1 MSLRQARGDSSHARK
16 QGKAAGSG
24 HNAKKPGG
32 PAAHVTAKGGGALG
46 APPPS
51 PSSSASPS
59 ASLPPTSRGTT
70 RPNTLGDQP
79 RESSNKSSVS
89 NSKIQNGSN
98 ADSHHGLPLTPD
110 ASEEVSR
117 AVYEQPFAFQFGSIS
132 PGFVNGLQIPA
143 RTSSAPPNLDE
154 QNRHQARY
162 DSTNASSLNRLP
174 IVSSELQAHRQNQIL
189 ESQVQGR
196 RYLHDVGGH
205 PISLA
210 QQHPTSGGTSPV
222 LFQQTQSPPIAVQM
236 QYSAPSSQQ
245 LSGTP
250 PRPPPT
256 LPSPA
261 LRSQQV
267 LMQQGQRL
275 NVHPHIL
282 PPSLHGMPQHINPIG
297 GQFSSQQLPQRV
309 HHLGVPMGTNLP
321 SGISG
326 TQFGSPV
333 MNHHL
338 PARTNRAV
346 KITHPETH
354 EELRFDSSGK
364 KSESDNAATTSLSG
378 SVSLSVRMATN
389 GSTLSRPPGV
399 SHAMKFY
406 PVQTGSYGHPSST
419 FYPHPRNSV
428 PPQRSNSV
436 HQSPAQIVSSG
447 MDAQSIVSKL
457 ETSVASST
465 ELSGPIVHDGAAVP
479 VSLTRGHGIT
489 QTCLAS
495 TSEKDMSVTSSSTQT
510 QDTHLLRNAT
520 DMPQSKPLDLSEQ
533 LFTSADIVSLEVQN
547 VEHLGSSSSSV
558 ANEVSAQSCG
568 VTKPVVVS
576 ATDDIK
582 HSMTC
587 STVSA
592 QSVPVVDMVS
602 SCASV
607 SAPKLGSK
615 TSGHENPKGDS
626 VKASGST
633 AREHSKKKSK
643 KKNQRKAPPTLKYDD
658 SKEASVSSSYLTRKV
673 SEKMLKLPQ
682 EPDSVSV
689 ISFSSPVVNS
699 LSVDESSSTL
709 HQLGSST
716 NDVNSLNVGT
726 STLLK
731 ERINGPS
738 GLVYEFVGDSHEVIN
753 KLVEYVK
760 PVDNVRSVD
769 ISQVTEKFNK
779 LELSGSVPSQA
790 DAESDATVR
799 GFEIQSTAEIP
810 SGGNFFVK
818 NLDAGNNVPV
828 IKSQAVHQDESQTK
842 DIYNSESYSE
852 NLSVFD
858 VNHGQSNDIVSAVGI
873 SESNNLFQSLP
884 TAEEIKDEEL
894 SLATELSTALDEP
907 HEKHLSSD
915 VTVQELSFPALDGEL
930 TLLEVN
936 RKENKDSTAI
946 AARFSNGDSYQLNEV
961 PHDMELPSVSSGI
974 CGEAVAMYEQLP
986 SFASEFK
993 AEEVLYGVAK
1003 KGNANL
1009 RDKPTNI
1016 VHNTIEKSES
1026 TPPVTNHQAVAAA
1039 SIGAGIKRAG
1049 SKKKKRKECLAK
1061 ADASSSAGD
1070 LYNAYKAPEDRQK
1083 DPSYPDASTVA
1094 VPVVNEK
1101 SFVNDSEKESQKE
1114 LDDWED
1120 VAEFPTQ
1127 NKVTEECA
1135 MISTNAKQ
1143 MVVPKARCLED
1154 RKYTRDFLLTFK
1166 DQFRKLPVEL
1176 VQSDIMEI
1184 LSPSRF
1190 MSPMGEMQTSPNHGR
1205 GLDWQLSGNVRPE
1218 HLGNNL
1224 GAEDKWNRSGGS
1236 FTPGKDIRVEVSPGG
1251 PTGGFRPG
1259 QGMNPGLLRN
1269 VRGAPMN
1276 VLIPSPNPGGPLTQ
1290 MHVPPGGF
1298 PRNTS
1303 DADRWHRAPASSQ
1316 KGLFSTPHN
1325 NFPAMHKAEN
1335 KYEIGKFSDDEHLKQ
1350 RQIKAILNKLTPQNF
1365 DKLFEQVKEV
1375 DIDSALTLTGVISQ
1389 IFDKALMEPT
1399 FCEMYAKF
1407 CVDLA
1412 ADLPEFNENN
1422 EKITF
1427 RRVLLNKC
1435 QEEFERGE
1443 REQAEADRLEEEG
1456 EVKLSKEE
1464 REEKRIKARRRM
1476 LGNIRFIGELYKM
1489 SMLTERIMHECIKKL
1504 LGEYQ
1509 YPDEEDV
1516 EALCKLMSTIGHM
1529 IDRPKARV
1537 HIDAYFDRMMKLSN
1551 DQKLSSRLRFLLK
1564 DVIDLRKNGW
1574 QQRRKVEGPK
1584 KIEEVHRD
1592 AVQERQAQGGRS
1604 NRGTG
1609 MGSSG
1614 RRVHMPPEYTSRGSG
1629 SMVYSSGQPMGSS
1642 LQIRGTQPQM
1652 GLRGFGGQDVRLED
1666 RPPSEKRSMQM
1677 HLTQRPDD
1685 IPIALAPQGSLSRV
1699 MSHGGNPGSVG
1710 RTTVADVTPILPI
1723 DNRRINVGQMQDH
1736 ALHMDV
1742 HRFPVREEVP
1752 IKTASV
1758 SKPPNSLMEPLL
1770 EKTVIPERN
1779 TIPNVRRD
1787 SRRPEYSNAKS
1798 DVAANHGSQLQS
1810 LSPVQVPL
1818 TEKRLREKSDMA
1830 IKEYYSVKDK
1840 DEAAL
1845 CMDELKAPW
1854 FHSNMVSQWVTD
1866 SFDRNNVERDLLAKL
1881 LIYICDK
1888 KPNLLSHEQLFTG
1901 LEISLSS
1908 LEDTVVDAPRAPEF
1922 FGVII
1927 AKLVVAEILSLAEF
1941 ARIIK
1946 GGGLEPGHLLG
1957 IDLALDVI
1965 TSVLEFVRREKGEVA
1980 MTDMY
1985 RTSGLHLEDF
1995 MPCGK
2000 KHGELEAFLEKKK
2013 LQCLYPLI
2021 PVENQI
2027 SEFLMQSQ
2035 PVEQILKWVEMNVP
2049 PLLQSE
2055 PEFLKML
2062 TIQVLRYCVPRCT
2075 LDYEKDLKGKLV
2087 PYAPLLR
2094 HFAPS
2099 RHKQRHYIT
2108 AIQLFVNELDHPVG
2122 LMTAL
2127 FNNFYVDE
2135 VILEDTYF
2143 SWQDDLEDTTPGK
2156 DQAIREVGKW
2166 LSWLTH
2172 APEAQN

>member
-46 APPPS
+46 APPPL
-51 PSSSASPS
+51 PSSSALPS

-70 RPNTLGDQP
+70 RPNTLGDQS
-79 RESSNKSSVS
+79 RESSNKSSAS

-117 AVYEQPFAFQFGSIS
+117 AVYEQSFAFQFGSIS

-162 DSTNASSLNRLP
+162 DSTNAASLNRLP
-174 IVSSELQAHRQNQIL
+174 IVSAEPQAHRQNQIL

-196 RYLHDVGGH
+196 RYLHDGGGH

-210 QQHPTSGGTSPV
+210 QQHPTSGITSPV

-275 NVHPHIL
+275 NVQSHIL

-297 GQFSSQQLPQRV
+297 GQFSSQQLPQIV
-309 HHLGVPMGTNLP
+309 HHLGTQMSLPMGTKLP

-326 TQFGSPV
+326 TQFRSPV
-333 MNHHL
+333 MNHHI
-338 PARTNRAV
+338 PARTNKAV

-364 KSESDNAATTSLSG
+364 KSESDNAATTSLPG
-378 SVSLSVRMATN
+378 SVSF
-389 GSTLSRPPGV
+389 SRPPGV
-399 SHAMKFY
+399 SHAMNFY

-447 MDAQSIVSKL
+447 MDAQSIAPKL
-457 ETSVASST
+457 ETSGASST
-465 ELSGPIVHDGAAVP
+465 ELSRPIVHDGAAFP

-489 QTCLAS
+489 QTCLTS

-510 QDTHLLRNAT
+510 QDTHLLSNAT
-520 DMPQSKPLDLSEQ
+520 GMPQSKPLDLSEQ
-533 LFTSADIVSLEVQN
+533 LFTPADSVSSEVHN
-547 VEHLGSSSSSV
+547 VEPLGSSSSSV
-558 ANEVSAQSCG
+558 ANEVSVQSCG
-568 VTKPVVVS
+568 VTKPLVVS

-582 HSMTC
+582 LSMTC
-587 STVSA
+587 TTVSA
-592 QSVPVVDMVS
+592 QSVPVVDKVS
-602 SCASV
+602 SCATV
-607 SAPKLGSK
+607 SAQKLGPK

-643 KKNQRKAPPTLKYDD
+643 KKSQRKAPSTLKYDD
-658 SKEASVSSSYLTRKV
+658 SKEASVSSDLTRNV
-673 SEKMLKLPQ
+673 NEKMLKLPQ

-689 ISFSSPVVNS
+689 VSFSSPVGIS
-699 LSVDESSSTL
+699 LSADERSSTL
-709 HQLGSST
+709 HQLESSM
-716 NDVNSLNVGT
+716 NGVNSLNVGT
-726 STLLK
+726 STLLT
-731 ERINGPS
+731 ERVNGLS
-738 GLVYEFVGDSHEVIN
+738 GPVYDFVGDSHEAIN
-753 KLVEYVK
+753 KPVEYIK
-760 PVDNVRSVD
+760 PVDNVRSGD
-769 ISQVTEKFNK
+769 IGQVTEKFNK
-779 LELSGSVPSQA
+779 LELSGSVLSEA

-799 GFEIQSTAEIP
+799 DFKIQSTAEIP
-810 SGGNFFVK
+810 SGVNVSVN
-818 NLDAGNNVPV
+818 NLDAGNNIPI
-828 IKSQAVHQDESQTK
+828 IKSQAVHQFESQTK

-852 NLSVFD
+852 NLSVFH
-858 VNHGQSNDIVSAVGI
+858 VNHGQSNDIVSTEGVC
-873 SESNNLFQSLP
+873 ESNNLFQSLP
-884 TAEEIKDEEL
+884 TTEEIKGEEL
-894 SLATELSTALDEP
+894 SLDTELSTAPDEP

-915 VTVQELSFPALDGEL
+915 VSVQELSFSALDGEL

-946 AARFSNGDSYQLNEV
+946 AARFRKSDSYQLKEV
-961 PHDMELPSVSSGI
+961 PHDTELPSVSSGI
-974 CGEAVAMYEQLP
+974 CGEAMAMDEQFP
-986 SFASEFK
+986 SFSSEFK
-993 AEEVLYGVAK
+993 AEEVLYGAAK

-1009 RDKPTNI
+1009 RDKPMNI
-1016 VHNTIEKSES
+1016 GHNTIEKNES
-1026 TPPVTNHQAVAAA
+1026 TPPVTNHQAVATA
-1039 SIGAGIKRAG
+1039 SIGAGNKRAG
-1049 SKKKKRKECLAK
+1049 SKKKKRKDCLAK

-1070 LYNAYKAPEDRQK
+1070 LYNAYKAPEEKQK
-1083 DPSYPDASTVA
+1083 DVSYPDASTVA
-1094 VPVVNEK
+1094 VAVVNEK
-1101 SFVNDSEKESQKE
+1101 AFVNDSEKESQKE

-1120 VAEFPTQ
+1120 VAEFSTQ
-1127 NKVTEECA
+1127 NEVTEECA

-1184 LSPSRF
+1184 LSPSRL
-1190 MSPMGEMQTSPNHGR
+1190 MSHMGEIQTSPNLGR
-1205 GLDWQLSGNVRPE
+1205 ALDWQLSGNVRPE

-1236 FTPGKDIRVEVSPGG
+1236 LAPGKDIRVEVSPGG

-1259 QGMNPGLLRN
+1259 QGINPGLLRN

-1276 VLIPSPNPGGPLTQ
+1276 AFIASPNSGGPLTQ

-1303 DADRWHRAPASSQ
+1303 DADRWQRAPASSQ
-1316 KGLFSTPHN
+1316 KGLFSSPRN

-1335 KYEIGKFSDDEHLKQ
+1335 KYEVGKVSDDEQLKQ

-1399 FCEMYAKF
+1399 FCEMYSKF

-1456 EVKLSKEE
+1456 EVKLSNEE

-1504 LGEYQ
+1504 LGEFQ
-1509 YPDEEDV
+1509 YPDEEDL

-1529 IDRPKARV
+1529 IDRAKARV
-1537 HIDAYFDRMMKLSN
+1537 LIDGYFDRMMKLSN

-1592 AVQERQAQGGRS
+1592 AVQERQAHGGRS

-1614 RRVHMPPEYTSRGSG
+1614 RRVHTPPDYSSRGSG
-1629 SMVYSSGQPMGSS
+1629 SMVYSSGQPVGSS
-1642 LQIRGTQPQM
+1642 QQNRGAQAQM

-1677 HLTQRPDD
+1677 HLTHRPDD
-1685 IPIALAPQGSLSRV
+1685 VPIALVPQGSLSRV
-1699 MSHGGNPGSVG
+1699 MSHRGNPGLVG
-1710 RTTVADVTPILPI
+1710 RSTLLDVSPILPT
-1723 DNRRINVGQMQDH
+1723 DNRRVNVGQMQDR
-1736 ALHMDV
+1736 AFHMDV
-1742 HRFPVREEVP
+1742 NRFPVKEDVL
-1752 IKTASV
+1752 IKIASV

-1779 TIPNVRRD
+1779 TVPNVRRD
-1787 SRRPEYSNAKS
+1787 SRRPESS
-1798 DVAANHGSQLQS
+1798 IGRSEVTANHGSQLQN

-1830 IKEYYSVKDK
+1830 IKEYYSVRDE

-1881 LIYICDK
+1881 LIYLCDK
-1888 KPNLLSHEQLFTG
+1888 KPNLLSHEQLLMG

-1922 FGVII
+1922 IGVII
-1927 AKLVVAEILSLAEF
+1927 GKLVVAEILSLAES

-1946 GGGLEPGHLLG
+1946 GETGHLLEIG
-1957 IDLALDVI
+1957 LALDVI

-1985 RTSGLHLEDF
+1985 RTSRLQLEDF

-2000 KHGELEAFLEKKK
+2000 KHGEFEAFLEKKK
-2013 LQCLYPLI
+2013 LQYLYPLI

-2027 SEFLMQSQ
+2027 SEFLTRSQ

-2062 TIQVLRYCVPRCT
+2062 TIQVLRCCVPRCT

-2127 FNNFYVDE
+2127 FNNFYADK
-2135 VILEDTYF
+2135 VILEDAYF

-2156 DQAIREVGKW
+2156 HQAIREVGKW